1 MLTTLLTALV
11 LVLSPGPE
19 APGAPDAPEPLE
31 RLSDYEPRAIQ
42 GFRIMVHADLLRDG
56 PLWAR
61 VEVHLRADLDRVATL
76 LPSGAVAHLRASTPV
91 WVERE
96 REHSPVGMSGRGMC
110 YHPSREWLANNGILP
125 DKAGGIEIQNAHD
138 FLHWRNNQ
146 PLSLLHEFAHAWM
159 HAGPV
164 SREAIEAAY
173 TEAMEAGLYDAVAYN
188 LATEPRRA
196 YAANNPMEY
205 FAELSEAYFTLN
217 DYFPFTRRQL
227 QAHDPTGFRVIEAVW
242 EAAAPAAAPAPTPAD
257 ADGPRAAP

>member
-11 LVLSPGPE
+11 LVLSP
-19 APGAPDAPEPLE
+19 APGAPDPPESPEPFE
-31 RLSDYEPRAIQ
+31 RLSDYEPRSIL
-42 GFRIMVHADLLRDG
+42 GFRVMVHEDLLRDE

-61 VEVHLRADLDRVATL
+61 VEVHLRADLDRVVAL
-76 LPSGAVAHLRASTPV
+76 LPPGAVQHLRASTPV

-110 YHPSREWLANNGILP
+110 YHPSRQWLTNNGILP
-125 DKAGGIEIQNAHD
+125 DKAGGIEIQNAND
-138 FLHWRNNQ
+138 FLNWRNNQ

-164 SREAIEAAY
+164 DRAAIETAY
-173 TEAMEAGLYDAVAYN
+173 AGAMEGGLYDAVAYN
-188 LATEPRRA
+188 LATEPTRA

-227 QAHDPTGFRVIEAVW
+227 QAHDPEGFRVIEAAWTVPDL
-242 EAAAPAAAPAPTPAD
+242 APVPAPAPVDT
-257 ADGPRAAP
+257 DGPRAAP